1 MSGLVQRFGNLSP
14 EKREELMRRLKHEA
28 AGASA
33 PDAIPSRD
41 KSLPPPLS
49 FAQQRLWFIDQLQPG
64 LALYN
69 LPIVLRAT
77 GPLNVEAF
85 QRALQALVDR
95 HEVLRTTFTQ
105 ERGQPV
111 QRIAP
116 TLELT
121 VSSVDL
127 RALPEP
133 ERDAEALRLAKA
145 EMLRP
150 FDLEKGPLLRAT
162 WIRLDANDH
171 VLALVLHH
179 IVFDIWSMGVLVR
192 EVLALY
198 DAFSHGRQATLPPP
212 KIQYADWA
220 VWQRGS
226 AQQAVLEKQL
236 AYWRERLTGLEMLE
250 LPTDHPRAGAG
261 VRGGALPFRIQQGPW
276 EALKAHARK
285 EGVTP
290 FMVLLAALEVVL
302 AHESGQY
309 DVAVGTPVAGRN
321 RREVEGLIGFFVST
335 VVMRTDLSGNPTLRE
350 LLGRVRKTCVEA
362 YAQQDIPLEQIVA
375 ALQPGREAGQT
386 PFYRVS
392 FNFQNSPL
400 SEVHIPGLVLRPIV
414 MESGLAKLDLS
425 LQLTEGAE
433 GLTGLWEYSTDLYE
447 ERTVLRWMDGFQR
460 VVRTLVEKPEL
471 RIGDVEWMGAEERRR
486 VVEEWNRTQKA
497 YGPKDECG
505 HEVFE
510 AVVDARPEAEAV
522 RTEAGGVSYAEVDA
536 KANQLAH
543 HLKGLGVGPEV
554 RVGLLVERSVEWVV
568 GMLAVLKAG
577 GAFVPVD
584 VTLPAMRVG
593 ELLEESGV
601 ALVLTNST
609 LADELP
615 TGNAVL
621 VLLDDDSSRIVRQP
635 KTRPAKRV
643 GPESLAYVLFTSG
656 STGKPKGVMVRHG
669 SLANMAHAVAEA
681 HGVKPEDRVL
691 QYASPGFDASVAEVF
706 STLAAG
712 ASLCLAPREALMP
725 GGALEATVKALGATV
740 VTLTPSVLGQ
750 VQDGGLEGIRTLISA
765 GEAVPSAL
773 VRKWSEGRRMLNGYG
788 PTEVTV
794 CASVA
799 TSLSPERVTV
809 GKPLGNVRLYVL
821 DEAQRPVGVGV
832 VGELY
837 VGGAGLARGYL
848 GQPALT
854 AERFLPDGFS
864 GEAGSRLYRTGD
876 LVRWG
881 EDGDVEYVGRRDG
894 QVKVRGMRLEVGEVE
909 GVLATHPAV
918 KQAAVVAKKDA
929 TGTKLWAYV
938 VGDVEAAALREWLRE
953 RVPEHMVPTAYG
965 TLEALPL
972 TSSGKVD
979 RAKLPAL
986 TADATPRAHV
996 FTAPRTPVEQLIAD
1010 QWAELLKV
1018 ERVGLTDNFFDL
1030 GGHSLI
1036 GTQVVSRLRELFG
1049 VELPLQQVFDAPT
1062 VELLAARVDA
1072 LRARSEGASAMP
1084 PVSPV
1089 SREAALPLSFAQQ
1102 RLWFLDRLEPGSP
1115 LYNVPAA
1122 VRLSGALDVGVL
1134 ERCFAEILRR
1144 HEVLRTTFPVSRQTP
1159 VQEIHTEGRL
1169 PLEVRDL
1176 NALDESRRHAEVL
1189 RLAEEEAR
1197 KPFDLSQGPLVRG
1210 VLLKL
1215 GATEHVLLLTMHHIV
1230 SDAWSTGILL
1240 RELGAFY
1247 PAYLGGEEPSLPEL
1261 AVQYADYAAWQRSWL
1276 SEERLASELGWW
1288 KARLDGA
1295 PALLELPADHPR
1307 PAVQTHRGTH
1317 RVQRMPL
1324 ELQEGVRRLARSEGV
1339 TPFMVLLAAFNA
1351 LLSHLSGREDI
1362 VIGTDVAGRDHR
1374 EVEGLIGFFINQLV
1388 LRTRVE
1394 RGASFRELLGGVR
1407 ETTLSAYAHQH
1418 VPFEKLVEAINP
1430 ERSLGHAPLFQV
1442 KLLLQNA
1449 PVPELRLPGLSLRGV
1464 DFETGTA
1471 KLDLIVS
1478 FTEGAEGL
1486 TGLWE
1491 YSTDLYEERTVRRW
1505 MEGFERVVRALVEKP
1520 EQRVGDVEWMGAE
1533 ERRQVVEAWNRTGK
1547 TYGPKDECG
1556 HEVFEAVVD
1565 ARPEAEAV
1573 RTEAGGVS
1581 YAELEVRANQ
1591 LAHHL
1596 KGQGVGPEV
1605 RVGLLV
1611 ERSVEWVVGMLAVL
1625 KAGGAFVPVD
1635 VTLPA
1640 MRVGELLEESGVALV
1655 LTREELADELPTGNA
1670 VLAFVDADAR
1680 QVATQPKTRPA
1691 KRVGPESLAYVLFTS
1706 GSTGKP
1712 KGVMVRHG
1720 SLANMAH
1727 AVAEAHGVKPEDRV
1741 LQYASPGFDASVA
1754 EVFSTLAAGASLCL
1768 APREALMPG
1777 GALEA
1782 TVKSLGATVVTL
1794 TPSVLGQVQ
1803 DGGLEGIRTLIS
1815 AGEAVPAALV
1825 RKWSEGRRMLNG
1837 YGPTEVT
1844 VCASVATSLSPER
1857 VTVGKPLGN
1866 VRLYVLDEA
1875 QRPVGVGVVG
1885 ELYVGG
1891 AGLARGYL
1899 GQPALTAERFLP
1911 DGFSGEASSR
1921 LYRTGDLVRWGED
1934 GDVEYVGRRDGQ
1946 VKVRG
1951 MRLEVGEVEGVL
1963 ATHPA
1968 VKQAAVVAK
1977 KDATGTKLWAYVVG
1991 DVETAALR
1999 EWLRERVPEHMVP
2012 TAYGTL
2018 EALPLTSSGKVDRA
2032 KLPALTADATP
2043 RAHVFTAP
2051 RTPVEQLIADQWAEL
2066 LKVERVGLT
2075 DNFFDLGGHSLIATQ
2090 VVTRLGA
2097 LFGRELAL
2105 ADLFERPTVLALAEL
2120 LQASG
2125 TPEGAKPLPPVVP
2138 TSPTDTLPLSFSQ
2151 EVYWSPEQGG
2161 ADSAHNASPV
2171 VLGLGGMLDVAAM
2184 KRGVEEIVRRHE
2196 SLRTTFPTVDGKPR
2210 QHILPPGPI
2219 PFEVEKLDT
2228 LPEAEREAEALR
2240 RAGAQ
2245 MDRPFDLERG
2255 PLLRCH
2261 LYRLGAEQHV
2271 LLVNMHH
2278 AVTDFVSFSVFAGE
2292 LAVLYAAFREGRES
2306 PLPELPIQYQDFT
2319 RWQHAW
2325 LNDGALE
2332 RLRTYWSGKLAG
2344 PPEDV
2349 RLPLDF
2355 PRPAQESLRGASLDL
2370 VLPPELVARL
2380 KQLCRAEGVTLFMV
2394 LLSAFQVLLSRRAG
2408 QEDIRVGFAHAQ
2420 RPRPELEP
2428 LIGMFAGYLVI
2439 RTRMEQGLAPRE
2451 ALARVRTAYL
2461 EAFAHQGLPHAELVR
2476 VLPGLCR
2483 IGFTFSDR
2491 EGNGPQVPGLAVRP
2505 LMRSRGWTLYDLK
2518 LGVSDTPGGLI
2529 ATLEYK
2535 VDLFR
2540 PDTIAELLHE
2550 WRQVLQS
2557 FCEAFPP
2564 SNARNQP

>member
-1 MSGLVQRFGNLSP
+1 M
-14 EKREELMRRLKHEA
+14 
-28 AGASA
+28 
-33 PDAIPSRD
+33 
-41 KSLPPPLS
+41 
-49 FAQQRLWFIDQLQPG
+49 
-64 LALYN
+64 
-69 LPIVLRAT
+69 
-77 GPLNVEAF
+77 
-85 QRALQALVDR
+85 
-95 HEVLRTTFTQ
+95 
-105 ERGQPV
+105 
-111 QRIAP
+111 
-116 TLELT
+116 
-121 VSSVDL
+121 
-127 RALPEP
+127 
-133 ERDAEALRLAKA
+133 
-145 EMLRP
+145 
-150 FDLEKGPLLRAT
+150 
-162 WIRLDANDH
+162 
-171 VLALVLHH
+171 
-179 IVFDIWSMGVLVR
+179 
-192 EVLALY
+192 
-198 DAFSHGRQATLPPP
+198 
-212 KIQYADWA
+212 
-220 VWQRGS
+220 
-226 AQQAVLEKQL
+226 
-236 AYWRERLTGLEMLE
+236 
-250 LPTDHPRAGAG
+250 
-261 VRGGALPFRIQQGPW
+261 
-276 EALKAHARK
+276 
-285 EGVTP
+285 
-290 FMVLLAALEVVL
+290 
-302 AHESGQY
+302 
-309 DVAVGTPVAGRN
+309 
-321 RREVEGLIGFFVST
+321 
-335 VVMRTDLSGNPTLRE
+335 
-350 LLGRVRKTCVEA
+350 
-362 YAQQDIPLEQIVA
+362 
-375 ALQPGREAGQT
+375 
-386 PFYRVS
+386 
-392 FNFQNSPL
+392 
-400 SEVHIPGLVLRPIV
+400 
-414 MESGLAKLDLS
+414 
-425 LQLTEGAE
+425 
-433 GLTGLWEYSTDLYE
+433 
-447 ERTVLRWMDGFQR
+447 
-460 VVRTLVEKPEL
+460 
-471 RIGDVEWMGAEERRR
+471 
-486 VVEEWNRTQKA
+486 
-497 YGPKDECG
+497 
-505 HEVFE
+505 
-510 AVVDARPEAEAV
+510 
-522 RTEAGGVSYAEVDA
+522 
-536 KANQLAH
+536 
-543 HLKGLGVGPEV
+543 
-554 RVGLLVERSVEWVV
+554 
-568 GMLAVLKAG
+568 
-577 GAFVPVD
+577 
-584 VTLPAMRVG
+584 
-593 ELLEESGV
+593 
-601 ALVLTNST
+601 
-609 LADELP
+609 
-615 TGNAVL
+615 
-621 VLLDDDSSRIVRQP
+621 
-635 KTRPAKRV
+635 
-643 GPESLAYVLFTSG
+643 
-656 STGKPKGVMVRHG
+656 
-669 SLANMAHAVAEA
+669 
-681 HGVKPEDRVL
+681 KPEDRVL
-691 QYASPGFDASVAEVF
+691 QFASPGFDASVAEVF

-725 GGALEATVKALGATV
+725 GGALEGTVKQLGATV

-750 VQDGGLEGIRTLISA
+750 VVDGGLDGIRTLISA
-765 GEAVPSAL
+765 GEAVPAAL

-799 TSLSPERVTV
+799 PSLTPERVTV

-821 DEAQRPVGVGV
+821 DEGQRPVGVGV

-848 GQPALT
+848 GKPALT
-854 AERFLPDGFS
+854 AERFIPDGFS

-909 GVLATHPAV
+909 GVLGTHPGV
-918 KQAAVVAKKDA
+918 KQAAVVARKEA

-979 RAKLPAL
+979 RSKLPAL
-986 TADATPRAHV
+986 TAESTPRAHV
-996 FTAPRTPVEQLIAD
+996 FAAPRTPVEQLIAD

-1049 VELPLQQVFDAPT
+1049 VELPLQQIFDAPT
-1062 VELLAARVDA
+1062 VELLAARVEG

-1084 PVSPV
+1084 LVSSV
-1089 SREAALPLSFAQQ
+1089 SREGELPLSFSQQ

-1159 VQEIHTEGRL
+1159 VQEIHAEGHL
-1169 PLEVRDL
+1169 PLVVGEL
-1176 NALDESRRHAEVL
+1176 TALDESKRHAEVL

-1197 KPFDLSQGPLVRG
+1197 KPFDLSQGPLVRA

-1215 GATEHVLLLTMHHIV
+1215 GETEHVLLLTMHHIV

-1240 RELGAFY
+1240 RELGELY
-1247 PAYLGGEEPSLPEL
+1247 PAYLTGEQPSLPEL
-1261 AVQYADYAAWQRSWL
+1261 AVQYADYAAWQRGWL
-1276 SEERLASELGWW
+1276 NEERLASELGWW

-1307 PAVQTHRGTH
+1307 PAVQSHRGTH

-1394 RGASFRELLGGVR
+1394 RAASFRELLGGVR

-1491 YSTDLYEERTVRRW
+1491 YSTDLYEEQTVRRW

-1520 EQRVGDVEWMGAE
+1520 EQRVGDVEWMGVE
-1533 ERRQVVEAWNRTGK
+1533 ERRRVVEEWNRTGK
-1547 TYGPKDECG
+1547 AYGPKGECG
-1556 HEVFEAVVD
+1556 HEVFESVVD

-1581 YAELEVRANQ
+1581 YGEVEERANQ

-1596 KGQGVGPEV
+1596 RGLGVGPEV

-1611 ERSVEWVVGMLAVL
+1611 ERSVEWVVGMVAVL

-1640 MRVGELLEESGVALV
+1640 LRVGELLEESGVAVV
-1655 LTREELADELPTGNA
+1655 LTREALADELPTGNA

-1680 QVATQPKTRPA
+1680 QVARQPKTRPT
-1691 KRVGPESLAYVLFTS
+1691 KKVVPESLAYVLFTS

-1720 SLANMAH
+1720 GLSNMAH

-1741 LQYASPGFDASVA
+1741 LQFASPGFDASVA

-1777 GALEA
+1777 GALEG
-1782 TVKSLGATVVTL
+1782 TVNALGATVVTL
-1794 TPSVLGQVQ
+1794 TPSVLGQVV

-1844 VCASVATSLSPER
+1844 VCASVATSLTPER

-1866 VRLYVLDEA
+1866 VRLYVLDEG

-1899 GQPALTAERFLP
+1899 SQPALTAERFIP
-1911 DGFSGEASSR
+1911 DGFSGEAGSR

-1963 ATHPA
+1963 AMHPA

-1977 KDATGTKLWAYVVG
+1977 KEATGTKLWAYVVG
-1991 DVETAALR
+1991 DVEAAALR

-2018 EALPLTSSGKVDRA
+2018 EALPLTSSGKVDRS
-2032 KLPALTADATP
+2032 KLPALTAEATP
-2043 RAHVFTAP
+2043 RAHVFAAP
-2051 RTPVEQLIADQWAEL
+2051 RTPVEQLVADQWAEL

-2105 ADLFERPTVLALAEL
+2105 ADLFERPTVIALAEL
-2120 LQASG
+2120 LQTASA
-2125 TPEGAKPLPPVVP
+2125 TEGAKPLPPVVR
-2138 TSPTDTLPLSFSQ
+2138 TAATDTLPLSFSQ

-2161 ADSAHNASPV
+2161 AGSAHNASPV
-2171 VLGLGGMLDVAAM
+2171 VLGLGGMLDVAAL

-2210 QHILPPGPI
+2210 QHILPPGPV
-2219 PFEVEKLDT
+2219 PFEVEALDA
-2228 LPEAEREAEALR
+2228 LPEAEREAEAMR
-2240 RAGAQ
+2240 RARVQ
-2245 MDRPFDLERG
+2245 MDRPFDLEHG

-2261 LYRLGAEQHV
+2261 LYRLNAEQHV

-2325 LNDGALE
+2325 LKDGALE
-2332 RLRTYWSGKLAG
+2332 RLRTYWDGKLSG

-2355 PRPAQESLRGASLDL
+2355 PRPERESLRGASLDL

-2394 LLSAFQVLLSRRAG
+2394 LLSAFQVLLSRRAQ

-2461 EAFAHQGLPHAELVR
+2461 EAFAHQGLPHSELVQ

-2491 EGNGPQVPGLAVRP
+2491 EGNAPQVPGLAVRP

-2550 WRQVLQS
+2550 WRQVLKS
-2557 FCEAFPP
+2557 FCDAFPP
-2564 SNARNQP
+2564 SISRNQP